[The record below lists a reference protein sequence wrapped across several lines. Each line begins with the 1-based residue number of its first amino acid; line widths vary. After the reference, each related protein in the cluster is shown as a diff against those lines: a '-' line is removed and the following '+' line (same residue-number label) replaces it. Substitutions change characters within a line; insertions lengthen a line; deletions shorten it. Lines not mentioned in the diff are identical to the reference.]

1 MESAGEENIIAPFV
15 VKSYQMVNDP
25 ATDNLITWGRA
36 NNSFIVV
43 DPLDFSQRLLPVFF
57 KHNNFSSFIRQLN
70 TYGFRKVDPDR
81 WEFANEWFLR
91 GQTQLL
97 KKIVRKKHS
106 KNGMYSI
113 HSKIEDED
121 DEDLLMEISRLK
133 QEQKELDLEVE
144 GMNKRLE
151 ATERRPQQMMA
162 FLVKVV
168 EDPEIISRMMMD
180 KERARRVTDKK
191 RRLLIS
197 SSSSPS
203 SSEEES
209 AKVGTISSPDGNFD
223 CQTSPETMSPAWL
236 LSQRQSIGG
245 RTTQG
250 VAGFGG
256 FSTVAPSVNGGVEGG
271 GSGGDVS
278 CFGGAVTWGE
288 PSPPPYPFSLLGGG
302 F

>member
-1 MESAGEENIIAPFV
+1 M
-15 VKSYQMVNDP
+15 
-25 ATDNLITWGRA
+25 
-36 NNSFIVV
+36 
-43 DPLDFSQRLLPVFF
+43 
-57 KHNNFSSFIRQLN
+57 
-70 TYGFRKVDPDR
+70 DPDR

-97 KKIVRKKHS
+97 KNIVRKKHS

-121 DEDLLMEISRLK
+121 DEDLLMEIERLK

-151 ATERRPQQMMA
+151 ATERGPQQMMA
-162 FLVKVV
+162 FLYKVV

-180 KERARRVTDKK
+180 KERTRRVTDKK
-191 RRLLIS
+191 RRLMIS

-203 SSEEES
+203 SSERVMTSTSVKSEEEES
-209 AKVGTISSPDGNFD
+209 ATVGTISSSISSPEGNFD
-223 CQTSPETMSPAWL
+223 CQTSPETMLPAWL
-236 LSQRQSIGG
+236 ISQRQSIGG
-245 RTTQG
+245 RTGVLTQG
-250 VAGFGG
+250 VPGFGG
-256 FSTVAPSVNGGVEGG
+256 FSTVAPSVNGGGGGG

-278 CFGGAVTWGE
+278 CFGGAVAWGE
-288 PSPPPYPFSLLGGG
+288 PSPPPYPFSLLEGG